1 MKANRVIR
9 IILGLLCLAIFAG
22 YTYVRAAYSP
32 KSQDTYP
39 GTYRDYLLE
48 HPESFADV
56 IDPELREEMWQRY
69 QQMYGVA
76 GASAAPA
83 QPESSVPAAE
93 PVVPAPE
100 PTPEATPEPT
110 VDPSSPY
117 GQALANAAA
126 RGLPA
131 PPNIDITSWE
141 YTLVNAAHSI
151 DKYEPESLAYLNRTA
166 DETDIQYNYN
176 EYRCPVDARVAESLL
191 AFAQGCKGQGLPV
204 YLSSGYRS
212 YTEQVANFQR
222 VCQNNGVSD
231 GKDVNGHY
239 ITMPA
244 GCSEHQLALC
254 CDITDIYRAIKNA
267 EIEQTST
274 FQWLKANCAQYGFIH
289 RFPAGKE
296 DITGVMYEPFHFR
309 YVGPEAAAY
318 IMQNDLC
325 LEEFLALYGV
335 N

>member
-1 MKANRVIR
+1 MKANRVVR

-32 KSQDTYP
+32 KSKDTYP
-39 GTYRDYLLE
+39 GTYRDYMLE
-48 HPESFADV
+48 HPEGYIDV
-56 IDPELREEMWQRY
+56 VDPVLRAEMEARY
-69 QQMYGVA
+69 RQQNP
-76 GASAAPA
+76 GALTQPVPQQDSLPAVEPAVSA
-83 QPESSVPAAE
+83 PAAE
-93 PVVPAPE
+93 PA
-100 PTPEATPEPT
+100 ATPEPT
-110 VDPSSPY
+110 VDPASPY

-126 RGLPA
+126 RGLPT

-141 YTLVNAAHSI
+141 YTLVNADHSI

-231 GKDVNGHY
+231 GKDSNGHY

-267 EIEQTST
+267 EIEQTAT

-309 YVGPEAAAY
+309 YVGTEAAAY